1 MQKSNIITVGYWS
14 TKGLGSVCRMVV
26 LYSGYSLKAKNYRLL
41 PIVKDDS
48 LTYDG
53 SEWHE
58 EDKINLKKRNSLIN
72 LPYIELTNSDGTEL
86 LISQSNACLSFLGR
100 KFNMFG
106 KNEVD
111 VSQCEQLLL
120 ETNDLRNVIT
130 SFAYTHFKN
139 KDLENEAAKD
149 VFNRAFQNNNVGKIQ
164 KFENWMKENQNNE
177 NYFLINN
184 EITIPDFNLFDI
196 LDFYVEFLKYYN
208 FVNDKNIK
216 NIFNELDYP
225 NISKFYNNF
234 IQLPK
239 MEKYLNS
246 IFYKLPYTNK
256 SARFG
261 SGTQGDTWDHHR
273 QIDET
278 PKEIIIN

>member
-1 MQKSNIITVGYWS
+1 MQKSNTITVGYWS

-41 PIVKDDS
+41 PIMKDDS

-149 VFNRAFQNNNVGKIQ
+149 VFTRAFQNNNVGKIQ

-216 NIFNELDYP
+216 NIFNELGYS

-239 MEKYLNS
+239 MQKYLNS

-273 QIDET
+273 QIDDT

>member
-41 PIVKDDS
+41 PIMKNGS
-48 LTYDG
+48 FTYDG

-149 VFNRAFQNNNVGKIQ
+149 VFTRAFQNNNVGKIQ

-216 NIFNELDYP
+216 NIFNELGYP

>member
-41 PIVKDDS
+41 PIMKEDI

-86 LISQSNACLSFLGR
+86 LIAQSNACLSFLGR

-111 VSQCEQLLL
+111 VSKCEQLLL

-149 VFNRAFQNNNVGKIQ
+149 VFTRAFQNNNVGKIQ

-196 LDFYVEFLKYYN
+196 LDFYVEFLKHYN

-216 NIFNELDYP
+216 NIFNELGYP

>member
-41 PIVKDDS
+41 PIMKDDS

-130 SFAYTHFKN
+130 SFAYTHYKD
-139 KDLENEAAKD
+139 KDLEKEAAKD
-149 VFNRAFQNNNVGKIQ
+149 VFVRAFQNNNAGKIQ
-164 KFENWMKENQNNE
+164 KFEHWLSKNKDHNNF
-177 NYFLINN
+177 FLINN

-208 FVNDKNIK
+208 FTKDNN
-216 NIFNELDYP
+216 NQLFNELGFP
-225 NISKFYNNF
+225 NISRFYNNF
-234 IQLPK
+234 YQLPK
-239 MEKYLNS
+239 MQKYFNS
-246 IFYKLPYTNK
+246 IFYKLPFTNK

-261 SGTQGDTWDHHR
+261 SGLNGNTWNHNL
-273 QIDET
+273 QLDET
-278 PKEIIIN
+278 PIDIIIN

>member
-1 MQKSNIITVGYWS
+1 MITVGYWS
-14 TKGLGSVCRMVV
+14 TKGLGAVCRMVV
-26 LYSGYSLKAKNYRLL
+26 LYSGYSLKAKNYKLK
-41 PIVKDDS
+41 PVIKDNK
-48 LTYDG
+48 LAYDG

-58 EDKINLKKRNSLIN
+58 NDKINLKNKNSLIN
-72 LPYIELTNSDGTEL
+72 LPFIEIANSSSEEMI
-86 LISQSNACLSFLGR
+86 ISQSNACLSFLGR

-111 VSQCEQLLL
+111 VSKCEQLLL
-120 ETNDLRNVIT
+120 ETNDLRSVIS

-139 KDLENEAAKD
+139 KELEKEAAYE
-149 VFNRAFQNNNVGKIQ
+149 VFTKVFQNNNNGKIQ
-164 KFENWMKENQNNE
+164 KFENWMKKNQDNK

-196 LDFYVEFLKYYN
+196 LDFYVEFLKYYD
-208 FVNDKNIK
+208 FVNEKNNK
-216 NIFNELDYP
+216 NIFNELYYP

-234 IQLPK
+234 IKLPK
-239 MEKYLNS
+239 MQKYLNS

-261 SGTQGDTWDHHR
+261 SGINGNTWNHNT

-278 PKEIIIN
+278 PVEIIIN

>member
-1 MQKSNIITVGYWS
+1 MQKSNTITVGYWS

-41 PIVKDDS
+41 PIMKDDS

-100 KFNMFG
+100 KFNMSG

-149 VFNRAFQNNNVGKIQ
+149 VFTRAFQNNNVGKIQ

-216 NIFNELDYP
+216 NIFNELGYP

-239 MEKYLNS
+239 MQKYLNS

-273 QIDET
+273 QIDDT

>member
-41 PIVKDDS
+41 PIMKDDS
-48 LTYDG
+48 FTYDG

-72 LPYIELTNSDGTEL
+72 LPYIELTNSDGAEL

-149 VFNRAFQNNNVGKIQ
+149 VFTRAFQNNNVGKIQ

-216 NIFNELDYP
+216 NIFNELGYP

-278 PKEIIIN
+278 SKEIIIN

>member
-41 PIVKDDS
+41 PIMKDDS
-48 LTYDG
+48 FTYDG

-130 SFAYTHFKN
+130 TFAYTHFKN

-149 VFNRAFQNNNVGKIQ
+149 VFTRAFQNNNVGKIQ

-184 EITIPDFNLFDI
+184 KITIPDFNLFDI

-216 NIFNELDYP
+216 NIFNELGYP

>member
-41 PIVKDDS
+41 PIMKDDS
-48 LTYDG
+48 LSYDG

-149 VFNRAFQNNNVGKIQ
+149 VFTRAFQNNNVGKIQ

-196 LDFYVEFLKYYN
+196 LDFYVEFLKHYN

-216 NIFNELDYP
+216 NIFNELGYP

-261 SGTQGDTWDHHR
+261 SGTQGDTWDQHR

>member
-1 MQKSNIITVGYWS
+1 MRKSNIITVGYWS

-239 MEKYLNS
+239 MQKYLNS

-261 SGTQGDTWDHHR
+261 SGTKGDTWDHHR

>member
-1 MQKSNIITVGYWS
+1 MQKSNIVTVGYWS

-41 PIVKDDS
+41 PIMKDDS

-149 VFNRAFQNNNVGKIQ
+149 VFTRAFQNNNVGKIQ

-216 NIFNELDYP
+216 NIFNELGYP

-239 MEKYLNS
+239 MQKYLNS

-273 QIDET
+273 QIDDT

>member
-41 PIVKDDS
+41 PIMKDDS

-149 VFNRAFQNNNVGKIQ
+149 VFTRAFQNNNVGKIQ

-216 NIFNELDYP
+216 NIFNELGYP

-261 SGTQGDTWDHHR
+261 SGTQGDIWDHHR

-278 PKEIIIN
+278 PNEIIIN

>member
-41 PIVKDDS
+41 PIMKDDS

-149 VFNRAFQNNNVGKIQ
+149 VFTRAFQNNNVGKIQ

-196 LDFYVEFLKYYN
+196 LDFYVEFLKHYN

-216 NIFNELDYP
+216 NIFNELGYP

>member
-1 MQKSNIITVGYWS
+1 MQKSNRITVGYWS

-41 PIVKDDS
+41 PIMKHDS

-58 EDKINLKKRNSLIN
+58 DDKINLKKRNSLIN

-149 VFNRAFQNNNVGKIQ
+149 VFTRAFQNNNVGKIQ

-184 EITIPDFNLFDI
+184 KITIPDFNLFDI

-216 NIFNELDYP
+216 NIFNELGYP